1 MKESM
6 KLKLNKSGS
15 WTFKGLEDHHLAA
28 IHALM
33 THVRLDGGPNS
44 FSALEILES
53 FYEAGL
59 DHYLVDVGFSFNE
72 SEGMSIELNQ

>member
-1 MKESM
+1 
-6 KLKLNKSGS
+6 
-15 WTFKGLEDHHLAA
+15 
-28 IHALM
+28 
-33 THVRLDGGPNS
+33 VRLDGGPNS